1 MPCHVQALKTHC
13 IIWKLQKAMTATRHS
28 ILELPS
34 PFSAKRDVILFH
46 EDQDADRDILLNRVL
61 SGRYDK
67 PFVVDDGD
75 TRTLYFSF
83 AYVQSVM
90 NLRKPASLEVLYTKK
105 MMSFL
110 LFQHQPRRLLML
122 GLGGGSLAKYC
133 HANLPL
139 SSITVVEVDPN
150 VIAFRDHFHIPPDDY
165 RLKVIQVD
173 AADYMARCRDLPDV
187 ILIDA
192 FDREGFSPSICNREF
207 YQNVRAALPNKG
219 LVVTNLAGKKE
230 ERTSHLKM
238 ICSVFG
244 DNVLLLPV
252 SEDGNDVVIAFR
264 DSYFEPHW
272 RWIECQA
279 EALESRYGLS
289 FRRFANK
296 LKRSKKLGYIERFL
310 SGVRNFGCM
319 TNGQ

>member
-1 MPCHVQALKTHC
+1 
-13 IIWKLQKAMTATRHS
+13 MTASSRS

-34 PFSAKRDVILFH
+34 PFSTERGGILLH
-46 EDQDADRDILLNRVL
+46 EDQDADRDMLLGMVL
-61 SGRYDK
+61 SGNYGK
-67 PFVVDDGD
+67 PFVLDDGD

-90 NLRKPASLEVLYTKK
+90 NLRKPTCLEVLYTKK

-139 SSITVVEVDPN
+139 SNITVVELDPD

-165 RLKVIQVD
+165 RLKVLQVD
-173 AADYMARCRDLPDV
+173 AADYIARCRDLPDV
-187 ILIDA
+187 VLIDA
-192 FDREGFSPSICNREF
+192 FDREGFSPSVCNREF
-207 YQNVRAALPNKG
+207 YQNVRAALPHRG
-219 LVVTNLAGKKE
+219 LVVANLAGKKE
-230 ERTSHLKM
+230 ERAPHLKM
-238 ICSVFG
+238 IRSVFG

-252 SEDGNDVVIAFR
+252 SDEGNDVVIAFR
-264 DSYFEPHW
+264 DSGFEPQW

-279 EALESRYGLS
+279 KALESRYGLN
-289 FRRFANK
+289 FRRFAEK
-296 LKRSKKLGYIERFL
+296 LERSKKLGYVERFF
-310 SGVRNFGCM
+310 SCN
-319 TNGQ
+319 